1 MNRIDQLLRE
11 ANDDA
16 TPSAADLD
24 RVKRGLDAKL
34 FGAGVAGAALV
45 TKTAVASKAAASIAP
60 KATGLLFAWK
70 WIGIAIV
77 GVSAVGGL
85 VITRT
90 SSRERSEERAATQPG
105 SQTRTPQATDRG
117 PSGETAALTPAA
129 TIAREP
135 NVERAGVDKPPEEGE
150 SVGATRQKPPT
161 TDTVSPESIP
171 HAAPNTR
178 SSANPA
184 ATAMT
189 NIAPLPV
196 ASRRAVVTGAA
207 ANNSPA
213 AVREKERLAEE
224 TALVR
229 EMGSALAKG
238 DHPKAILLAEE
249 HSRLFPS
256 GLLKDEREAARS
268 IAQCKTGLQ
277 DKSEI
282 FRRYV
287 RTVASNT
294 SYARVKEAC
303 SGSTP

>member
-1 MNRIDQLLRE
+1 MNRIDQLLQE

-60 KATGLLFAWK
+60 KATGMLFAWK

-90 SSRERSEERAATQPG
+90 SSHERSGEHASAQG
-105 SQTRTPQATDRG
+105 SQTQATDRG

-129 TIAREP
+129 TIARGP
-135 NVERAGVDKPPEEGE
+135 NVERAGVDKPSEEIKTVE
-150 SVGATRQKPPT
+150 AARHEPPG
-161 TDTVSPESIP
+161 TVTASPESMP
-171 HAAPNTR
+171 HVAPSMRTI
-178 SSANPA
+178 APTA
-184 ATAMT
+184 ATT
-189 NIAPLPV
+189 TKNIEPLSV
-196 ASRRAVVTGAA
+196 ASPRAHVTSAA

-229 EMGSALAKG
+229 EMGSALAKE
-238 DHPKAILLAEE
+238 DHSKAILLAEE
-249 HSRLFPS
+249 HSRLFPN
-256 GLLKDEREAARS
+256 GLLKDEREAGRS
-268 IAQCKTGLQ
+268 IAQCKTGLH

-287 RTVASNT
+287 RSVASNT